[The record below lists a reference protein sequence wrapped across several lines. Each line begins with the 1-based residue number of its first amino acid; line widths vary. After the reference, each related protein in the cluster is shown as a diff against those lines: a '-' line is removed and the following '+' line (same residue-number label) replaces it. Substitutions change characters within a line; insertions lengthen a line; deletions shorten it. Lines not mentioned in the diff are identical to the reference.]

1 MTHHDAIFIAGI
13 EDERRIETRVLE
25 ERIQS
30 AVQNGYH
37 RIEVHAH
44 GQHGIG
50 GRLWNSDGKPVK
62 VDVFGFPGQRIGSMG
77 SPNTTIEVHGP
88 ASDDV
93 GWLNAGANIVVHG
106 DATNGVANAM
116 AQGRIYVAGDIGAR
130 GMTMTKS
137 NPRFDPPELWVLGG
151 VGDSFAEFM
160 AGGIA
165 VVCGIGSNY
174 RKNHIL
180 GHRPCVGMVGG
191 RIYFHGVQKSYSEAD
206 AKLVRITDDEW
217 EWLRAGLKDFL
228 ETIGR
233 GYLYEELIID
243 RSAWQLI
250 TARHPSEKVRTRRFT
265 MSQFRSDVWEK
276 EIGRGGL
283 IGDLVDGDRGVL
295 PVIASGEM
303 RRFVPVWENCKY
315 MPPCQAACPTGIPV
329 QKRWAHIR
337 NGDLDAAVNLA
348 LQYTP
353 FPATVCGHLCPN
365 LCMEGCTRTRARMTP
380 IDTALLG
387 KASLTASEPVARP
400 PTGKKVAIIGG
411 GPAGL
416 SVAWQ
421 LWMKGH
427 EPVIFD
433 RAEDL
438 GGKIR
443 SAIPFIRIPREVF
456 EHELR
461 RVVNRVTR
469 VRVEGDGVTEEL
481 FMDIRQRYE
490 YTVIAVGADNP
501 RELRIKGYDR
511 AVPALDFLRCAKE
524 DTYDLGDKV
533 VVIGAGNVGCDVATE
548 AYRLGA
554 KEVTLVDV
562 QKPASFGKEREA
574 AQKAGARFMW
584 PVTTEAITR
593 KGVVLSTGEVVPA
606 DTVVV
611 SIGDKPDLGFL
622 PDTIDTSGGFIKVNE
637 EYRTTD
643 MNVFAIGDSVR
654 PGLITDAIGAGRK
667 VAESIDAAFTG
678 AEESHDRL
686 QVMDPARVR
695 LEYYDPTVREFPD
708 IRACSTACAS
718 CGDCRDCGLCES
730 ICPQQAISRRSLQ
743 EGGYEYVVDGER
755 CIGCGFCAGACP
767 CGIWSMKENDPIV

>member
-1 MTHHDAIFIAGI
+1 M
-13 EDERRIETRVLE
+13 
-25 ERIQS
+25 
-30 AVQNGYH
+30 
-37 RIEVHAH
+37 
-44 GQHGIG
+44 
-50 GRLWNSDGKPVK
+50 
-62 VDVFGFPGQRIGSMG
+62 
-77 SPNTTIEVHGP
+77 
-88 ASDDV
+88 
-93 GWLNAGANIVVHG
+93 
-106 DATNGVANAM
+106 
-116 AQGRIYVAGDIGAR
+116 
-130 GMTMTKS
+130 
-137 NPRFDPPELWVLGG
+137 
-151 VGDSFAEFM
+151 
-160 AGGIA
+160 
-165 VVCGIGSNY
+165 
-174 RKNHIL
+174 
-180 GHRPCVGMVGG
+180 
-191 RIYFHGVQKSYSEAD
+191 
-206 AKLVRITDDEW
+206 
-217 EWLRAGLKDFL
+217 
-228 ETIGR
+228 
-233 GYLYEELIID
+233 
-243 RSAWQLI
+243 
-250 TARHPSEKVRTRRFT
+250 
-265 MSQFRSDVWEK
+265 
-276 EIGRGGL
+276 
-283 IGDLVDGDRGVL
+283 
-295 PVIASGEM
+295 IASG
-303 RRFVPVWENCKY
+303 RCVIRARVENCKY
-315 MPPCQAACPTGIPV
+315 MPPCRRRPTGIPV

-365 LCMEGCTRTRARMTP
+365 LCMEGCTRTRARMAP
-380 IDTALLG
+380 LDTALLG
-387 KASLTASEPVARP
+387 KASLTASEPVPRP

-511 AVPALDFLRCAKE
+511 AVPALDFLRARRKTRMTWE
-524 DTYDLGDKV
+524 TGGRQEKGQRGV
-533 VVIGAGNVGCDVATE
+533 TWRPRPTAGV
-548 AYRLGA
+548 R
-554 KEVTLVDV
+554 EVTLVDV

-654 PGLITDAIGAGRK
+654 PGLITDAIGAGRR

-695 LEYYDPTVREFPD
+695 LEYYDPTAREFPD

-743 EGGYEYVVDGER
+743 EGRYEYVVDGER
-755 CIGCGFCAGACP
+755 CIGCGFCAGAARAAY
-767 CGIWSMKENDPIV
+767 GA